1 MAATVEPNAG
11 RTGEGGE
18 GAGVWLGS
26 GDDVAQRLALWQTD
40 QSGQCGYGQSFYNSC
55 TWVSL

>member
-40 QSGQCGYGQSFYNSC
+40 QSGQ
-55 TWVSL
+55 WR